1 MSKNI
6 EPPEPDPD
14 RHLKRIGKIFGVS
27 MRIQKLALQR
37 KKSPAK
43 VSTDEE
49 LKHSLVRS
57 NCRRS
62 FATII
67 NYN

>member
-1 MSKNI
+1 MPKNI

-37 KKSPAK
+37 KKSPPK

-49 LKHSLVRS
+49 IIYSLVRS
-57 NCRRS
+57 N
-62 FATII
+62 
-67 NYN
+67 

>member
-6 EPPEPDPD
+6 NPPEPDPD

-37 KKSPAK
+37 KKSPPK

-49 LKHSLVRS
+49 AKHLLVRLIFFLLIFYLF
-57 NCRRS
+57 CK
-62 FATII
+62 
-67 NYN
+67 